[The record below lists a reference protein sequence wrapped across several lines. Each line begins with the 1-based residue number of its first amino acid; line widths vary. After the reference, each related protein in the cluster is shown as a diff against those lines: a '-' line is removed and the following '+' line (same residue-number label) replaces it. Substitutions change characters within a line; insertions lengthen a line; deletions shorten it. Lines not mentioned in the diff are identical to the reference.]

1 MVSVARRE
9 ANAVVRTADVV
20 VLGAGLVGLA
30 IAAEA
35 AARGASVLLV
45 GESRFG
51 EASPAGAGMLAPG
64 AEGDEMQSDAVMRFA
79 VAGRDLYPSYLS
91 ALASETGTA
100 VPFDRN
106 GILELLDE
114 GQLPSRAQDSE
125 WIDARSLRELEPELG
140 HFAGAI
146 LHPNDGSVD
155 NLVLLGAMRRRVELR
170 RTIEPVLASARSV
183 NVLAARPRVILEDG
197 DVLEGGSLVVATGA
211 WAAQLEGLPRAL
223 PVRPVR
229 GQLLM
234 FERALAHHVIY
245 GGGGYLVPR
254 RYPGAPAGLDR
265 TIIGATMEESGFD
278 GNTTADGLAYLSGIA
293 HRIAPASAQAPPLSH
308 WAGLRPVT
316 PDRLPILGP
325 DPDAP
330 HLLYACGHGR
340 NGILLAPITGEA
352 IGALAVGVPTHYDLS
367 PFAIER
373 FADAT

>member
-1 MVSVARRE
+1 MGAG
-9 ANAVVRTADVV
+9 NDVRTADVV

-30 IAAEA
+30 VAAEA

-45 GESRFG
+45 GETRFG

-64 AEGDEMQSDAVMRFA
+64 AEGAELQSDVVMRFGI
-79 VAGRDLYPSYLS
+79 AGRDLYPSFLS
-91 ALASETGTA
+91 ALASETGTS

-106 GILELLDE
+106 GILELVDDGE
-114 GQLPSRAQDSE
+114 PATRPHGTE
-125 WIDARSLRELEPELG
+125 WIDARALRALEPDLG
-140 HFAGAI
+140 DFAGAV
-146 LHPNDGSVD
+146 LHPNDGAVD
-155 NLVLLGAMRRRVELR
+155 NFVLLAAMRRRVELR
-170 RTIEPVLASARSV
+170 RTIETVRASARSV

-211 WAAQLEGLPRAL
+211 WAAQLDGLPRPL

-234 FERALAHHVIY
+234 LERALARHVIY
-245 GGGGYLVPR
+245 GGGGYVVPR
-254 RYPGAPAGLDR
+254 RYPGAPESFDR
-265 TIIGATMEESGFD
+265 TIIGATMEEAGFD
-278 GNTTADGLAYLSGIA
+278 SNTTPEGLVYLSAIA
-293 HRIAPASAQAPPLSH
+293 HRVAPGSASAQPLSH

-316 PDRLPILGP
+316 PDRLPILGR

-352 IGALAVGVPTHYDLS
+352 IGALAVGAPTQYDLS

-373 FADAT
+373 FAETG

>member
-1 MVSVARRE
+1 MVSAPRCGTKV
-9 ANAVVRTADVV
+9 VVRSADVV

-30 IAAEA
+30 VAAEA

-45 GESRFG
+45 GETRFG

-64 AEGDEMQSDAVMRFA
+64 AEGDELQSEAVIRFA
-79 VAGRDLYPSYLS
+79 VAGRDLYPSFLS
-91 ALASETGTA
+91 ALAGETGTS

-106 GILELLDE
+106 GILELKNE
-114 GQLPSRAQDSE
+114 GEPASRPEGSE
-125 WIDARSLRELEPELG
+125 WIDARALRALEPELG
-140 HFAGAI
+140 DFAGAV

-155 NLVLLGAMRRRVELR
+155 NLLLLAAMRRRVELR

-183 NVLAARPRVILEDG
+183 NVFAARPRVVLEDG

-211 WAAQLEGLPRAL
+211 WAAQLDGLPRPL

-234 FERALAHHVIY
+234 LERAFTRHVIY
-245 GGGGYLVPR
+245 GGGGYVVPR
-254 RYPGAPAGLDR
+254 RYPDAPDGFDR

-278 GNTTADGLAYLSGIA
+278 SNTTAEGLAYLLDIA
-293 HRIAPASAQAPPLSH
+293 HRVAPTSAHAPPLSH
-308 WAGLRPVT
+308 WAGLRPIT

-325 DPDAP
+325 DPEVP

-352 IGALAVGVPTHYDLS
+352 IGALAVGAPTQFDLS

-373 FADAT
+373 FADAE

>member
-1 MVSVARRE
+1 
-9 ANAVVRTADVV
+9 VRTADVV
-20 VLGAGLVGLA
+20 VLGAGLVGLGV
-30 IAAEA
+30 AAEA

-45 GESRFG
+45 GEPRFG

-64 AEGDEMQSDAVMRFA
+64 AEGDELRSEAVRQFA
-79 VAGRDLYPSYLS
+79 IAGRDLYPSFLS
-91 ALASETGTA
+91 ALTNETGCT

-106 GILELLDE
+106 GILELVE
-114 GQLPSRAQDSE
+114 ETEPARVPRGSE
-125 WIDARSLRELEPELG
+125 WINARALRTLEPGLG
-140 HFAGAI
+140 DFAGAV

-155 NLVLLGAMRRRVELR
+155 NLALLVAMRRRVELR
-170 RTIEPVLASARSV
+170 RTIERVRAGVRSV

-197 DVLEGGSLVVATGA
+197 DVLQGGSLVIATGA
-211 WAAQLEGLPRAL
+211 WAAEIDGLPRAI

-234 FERALAHHVIY
+234 LEGALARHVIY

-254 RYPGAPAGLDR
+254 RYPNSADTLER
-265 TIIGATMEESGFD
+265 SIIGATMEEVGFD
-278 GNTTADGLAYLSGIA
+278 SNTTVEGLAYLTAIA
-293 HRIAPASAQAPPLSH
+293 RRIAPATTSALPVSH

-352 IGALAVGVPTHYDLS
+352 IGALAVGAPTQFDLS
-367 PFAIER
+367 PFGIER
-373 FADAT
+373 FAEVN

>member
-1 MVSVARRE
+1 
-9 ANAVVRTADVV
+9 VRTADVV
-20 VLGAGLVGLA
+20 VLGAGLVGLGV
-30 IAAEA
+30 AAEA

-45 GESRFG
+45 GEPRFG

-64 AEGDEMQSDAVMRFA
+64 AESDELLSEAVRRFA
-79 VAGRDLYPSYLS
+79 IAGRDLYPTFLS
-91 ALASETGTA
+91 ALTNETGTA

-106 GILELLDE
+106 GILELVEETEPARVPE
-114 GQLPSRAQDSE
+114 GSE
-125 WIDARSLRELEPELG
+125 WIDARALRTLEPELG
-140 HFAGAI
+140 DFAGAV
-146 LHPNDGSVD
+146 LHPHDGSVD
-155 NLVLLGAMRRRVELR
+155 NLALLVAMRRRVELR
-170 RTIEPVLASARSV
+170 RTIERVRASVRSV

-197 DVLEGGSLVVATGA
+197 DVLQGGSLVIATGA
-211 WAAQLEGLPRAL
+211 WAAEIDGLPRAI

-234 FERALAHHVIY
+234 LEGALARHVIY

-254 RYPGAPAGLDR
+254 RYPNSADTLER
-265 TIIGATMEESGFD
+265 TIIGATMEEVGFD
-278 GNTTADGLAYLSGIA
+278 NNTTVEGLAYLTAIA
-293 HRIAPASAQAPPLSH
+293 RRIAPATASVLPVSH

-352 IGALAVGVPTHYDLS
+352 IGALAVGAPTQFDLS
-367 PFAIER
+367 PFGIER
-373 FADAT
+373 FAEVN